1 MRALLQRV
9 TFAEVSVEGQT
20 IGRTQGGF
28 LILLGVSVD
37 DNEAHARFLA
47 KKTAE
52 LRVFEDA
59 EGKMN
64 LSLLDIGAS
73 ALVVSQFTLY
83 ADCKKG
89 RRPAFIDAQR
99 PPLAEALYLRYVD
112 FLREAGVSR
121 VETGAFG
128 AHMRIALEND
138 GPVTILLDTDEIMPN
153 AKNIKE

>member
-9 TFAEVSVEGQT
+9 RRAEVSVDDKT
-20 IGRTQGGF
+20 IGKTDGGY
-28 LILLGVSVD
+28 LILLGVKTGD
-37 DNEAHARFLA
+37 TEEEARFLA

-52 LRVFEDA
+52 LRVFTDS

-64 LSLLDIGAS
+64 LSLLDIAGS

-89 RRPAFIDAQR
+89 RRPAFINAEK
-99 PPLAEALYLRYVD
+99 PPLSENLYLRYVD
-112 FLREAGVSR
+112 FLREAGVE

-128 AHMRIALEND
+128 AHMLVSLEND
-138 GPVTILLDTDEIMPN
+138 GPVTILLDTEEIMP
-153 AKNIKE
+153 KH